1 MSSTSSPP
9 RGSRGRAATSPAR
22 VLGSGTRARIYE
34 HLRRADGPLTVRDV
48 AAAFG
53 LHPNVVRTHLRT
65 LAEAG
70 LLTVSS
76 RKHPGGGRPA
86 TLFAA
91 RDDPDAQLAGG
102 DPADGQARL
111 LARLL
116 VRVLQTAP
124 PGDSGPV
131 ARAQDVAVAE
141 GRRLVGALPDRDQ
154 SGGLPA
160 AARTAVRALRP
171 YAPDARVTRVG
182 GEWAEV
188 AGLEE
193 LGDFVAPLHAGLA
206 TALQRGLL
214 SGALAAAGVPATL
227 SDGVGAAGRLVW
239 RARPAGPAAR
249 SHQVA
254 VERLDARGTP
264 REAAVVRA
272 MRAIVTLGG
281 GEVLEVLTEGPG
293 SPAAFARWADR
304 AGHQLLAVERFADNA
319 GGPAIRL
326 LIRKGG

>member
-9 RGSRGRAATSPAR
+9 RGLRGRAAMSPAR
-22 VLGSGTRARIYE
+22 VLESGTRARIYE
-34 HLRRADGPLTVRDV
+34 HLRRAGGPLTVRDV

-70 LLTVSS
+70 LLTVGS
-76 RKHPGGGRPA
+76 RKHAGGGRPA
-86 TLFAA
+86 ALFAA
-91 RDDPDAQLAGG
+91 RDDPDAQLARG
-102 DPADGQARL
+102 DPAEGQARL

-116 VRVLQTAP
+116 VRVLQSA

-131 ARAQDVAVAE
+131 ARAHDVAVAE
-141 GRRLVGALPDRDQ
+141 GRRLVSALSDREEG
-154 SGGLPA
+154 GGLAA

-188 AGLEE
+188 AGLEG
-193 LGDFVAPLHAGLA
+193 LGDFVAPLHAGLG

-227 SDGVGAAGRLVW
+227 SDGAGAAGRLVW
-239 RARPAGPAAR
+239 RARAAGPATR
-249 SHQVA
+249 SDQVA
-254 VERLDARGTP
+254 VEQLDARGVP

-272 MRAIVTLGG
+272 MRAIVALGG

-304 AGHQLLAVERFADNA
+304 AGHQLLAVERFADHA
-319 GGPAIRL
+319 GRPAIRL
-326 LIRKGG
+326 LIRKGA